1 MKLKNNERWDILM
14 NNKIFKLFFKEVFSS
29 LSFDKLRT
37 QENNY
42 SVTNSELEQEIDQ
55 MESTIQPF

>member
-1 MKLKNNERWDILM
+1 M